1 MRIQLLFVGFIN
13 ILGGSGVPLLV
24 KGIRHFCH
32 RVTVGQPS
40 SKQIPERSTSATI
53 LAASHGNQLR
63 GVRTRNHIVISTSA
77 ALLSAYRTWLPI
89 ARAMLE
95 TDLALSNRSDPD
107 TANNSSERGS
117 TKLTGAAL

>member
-1 MRIQLLFVGFIN
+1 
-13 ILGGSGVPLLV
+13 VPLLV
-24 KGIRHFCH
+24 KSIRNFCH
-32 RVTVGQPS
+32 RVTAGQPS
-40 SKQIPERSTSATI
+40 SKQIPKRSTSATI
-53 LAASHGNQLR
+53 LAASHGNHL
-63 GVRTRNHIVISTSA
+63 RTRNRIVISTSA

-107 TANNSSERGS
+107 TASNSSERGS